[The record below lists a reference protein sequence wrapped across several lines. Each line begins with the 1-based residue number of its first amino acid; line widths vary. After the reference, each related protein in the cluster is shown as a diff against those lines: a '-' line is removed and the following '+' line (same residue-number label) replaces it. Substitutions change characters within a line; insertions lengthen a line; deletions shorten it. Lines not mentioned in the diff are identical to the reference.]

1 MRGSHGPVRAGLDAD
16 FPHLDAEDGA
26 PRGLDE
32 VAAGYLHSELIKAS
46 VSLEI
51 GLNPLLL

>member
-26 PRGLDE
+26 PGGLDE
-32 VAAGYLHSELIKAS
+32 VAVGYPHLGLMEAS

-51 GLNPLLL
+51 GVNPFLL